1 MSSQKQWTV
10 LNQDNDFNGLVLG
23 DGPVPKCG
31 ENDVLVKLNAA
42 SLNYRDLII
51 PKVCS
56 SPYLLHTVVYH
67 GSFPVAIGRQTSL
80 TSIS

>member
-10 LNQDNDFNGLVLG
+10 LNKENDFNGLVLG
-23 DGPVPKCG
+23 DAPVPKCG

-56 SPYLLHTVVYH
+56 GPLLLETVICLNRLRWSPD
-67 GSFPVAIGRQTSL
+67 
-80 TSIS
+80 